1 MPDNKQLTP
10 EEEKK
15 ERVNNYLNDF
25 KNKKQ
30 WLNVSLKNSDEEIM
44 TEYDKLLPKIEET
57 KTHRLNIIRK
67 ILN

>member
-1 MPDNKQLTP
+1 MPDTKQLTP

-30 WLNVSLKNSDEEIM
+30 WLNVSLKNSDEEI
-44 TEYDKLLPKIEET
+44 I
-57 KTHRLNIIRK
+57 
-67 ILN
+67 